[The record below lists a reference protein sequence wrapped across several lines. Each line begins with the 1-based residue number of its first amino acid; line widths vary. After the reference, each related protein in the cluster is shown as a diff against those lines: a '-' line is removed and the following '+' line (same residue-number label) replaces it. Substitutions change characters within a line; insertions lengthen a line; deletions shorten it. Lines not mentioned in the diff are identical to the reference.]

1 VSEASPAPEKLL
13 RRHLAVVRQTGD
25 GDVEVALV
33 TDDHGRSA
41 LPYVD
46 TPWIYPAD
54 VRGIEDALAP
64 QLRLACLVGFGS
76 TKHPERDGGV
86 VEERLYLCEPLEAS
100 GTATALLAPRRAH
113 AHGLSWGDA
122 GAVVPHGLP
131 ASLAQPLAAT
141 LARLRS
147 SRRDE
152 GNWPAFTLPGAYAEI
167 ASALAA
173 DPRAREVASFE
184 ADEANGGPDGVA
196 NDATN
201 GEPPATLRQVRAWT
215 LSSVWVGQRAVLKM
229 PHPLWRNEPT
239 LTKLL
244 HDLAPDVVPAVLVHG
259 EVDVPGAR
267 TSTPWMLMRRVAG
280 EEVRGDD
287 SPTRLAFEI
296 GDLQRRLRPH
306 ETALRRA
313 GVPDRHLASTAAD
326 LAMVWASPELAQLDE
341 HERTRVPAL
350 DAWIRRKIHAYEG
363 LHPPALLTH
372 GDLHAGNA
380 IRTVTDGAGP
390 DAGPDARL
398 TIIDWTDVAF
408 AWPGV
413 DLFTIAGFETVLEGD
428 LLDSLVRA
436 YLDGLAGSLG
446 AEEERLVRLGVELSL
461 VYQIVSYAHIERA
474 LPRQVATGV
483 DGAIRFLARRLLK
496 SMDEPA

>member
-1 VSEASPAPEKLL
+1 MSEAPPAPEKLL
-13 RRHLAVVRQTGD
+13 RRHLAVVRQTGE
-25 GDVEVALV
+25 GDVLMAVV
-33 TDDHGRSA
+33 TDDEGRSA

-76 TKHPERDGGV
+76 TKHPERDGGI

-100 GTATALLAPRRAH
+100 GTATAPLAPLQAH
-113 AHGLSWGDA
+113 ANRLSWSDA

-141 LARLRS
+141 LARLQS

-167 ASALAA
+167 ASAPAA

-184 ADEANGGPDGVA
+184 ADEANGHLDGGA

-215 LSSVWVGQRAVLKM
+215 LSSVWVGKRAVLKM

-244 HDLAPDVVPAVLVHG
+244 HELAPDVVPAVLVHG

-267 TSTPWMLMRRVAG
+267 TAAPWMLMRRVAG
-280 EEVRGDD
+280 EELRGDD
-287 SPTRLAFEI
+287 SPTRLAFVI

-326 LAMVWASPELAQLDE
+326 LAMVWASPELTQLDE
-341 HERTRVPAL
+341 HERTRIPAL
-350 DAWIRRKIHAYEG
+350 DAWIRRKIRAYED
-363 LHPPALLTH
+363 LRPPALLTH
-372 GDLHAGNA
+372 GDLHPGNA
-380 IRTVTDGAGP
+380 IRTATD

-398 TIIDWTDVAF
+398 TIIDWTDAAF

-436 YLDGLAGSLG
+436 YLDGMAGSLG
-446 AEEERLVRLGVELSL
+446 AEAEPLVRLGVELSL
-461 VYQIVSYAHIERA
+461 VYQIVSYVHIERA